1 MANRRKNLTISERLE
16 YLENEIAA
24 KEAELKTLRTQKKEL
39 LEQKKMEDMEELYR
53 MISESGKTIE
63 DVRNILLSQ
72 NS

>member
-16 YLENEIAA
+16 YLESEISA
-24 KEAELKTLRTQKKEL
+24 KENELKTLRSQKKEL

>member
-16 YLENEIAA
+16 YLENEISA

>member
-1 MANRRKNLTISERLE
+1 
-16 YLENEIAA
+16 
-24 KEAELKTLRTQKKEL
+24 
-39 LEQKKMEDMEELYR
+39 MEDMEELYR